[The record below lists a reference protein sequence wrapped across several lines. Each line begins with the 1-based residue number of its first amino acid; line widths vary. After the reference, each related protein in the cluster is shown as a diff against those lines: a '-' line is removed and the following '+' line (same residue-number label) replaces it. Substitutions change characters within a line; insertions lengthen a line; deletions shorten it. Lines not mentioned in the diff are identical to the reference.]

1 MKNVDVVLGT
11 FYGDE
16 GKGKI
21 IDYLSTKADYTV
33 RCTGGNNAGHTIN
46 VNGKKYAFHLIPSG
60 ILNKNTKA
68 IIGNGVVIDPK
79 VLIEEINNI

>member
-33 RCTGGNNAGHTIN
+33 RCTGGTMQ
-46 VNGKKYAFHLIPSG
+46 V
-60 ILNKNTKA
+60 IL
-68 IIGNGVVIDPK
+68 
-79 VLIEEINNI
+79 